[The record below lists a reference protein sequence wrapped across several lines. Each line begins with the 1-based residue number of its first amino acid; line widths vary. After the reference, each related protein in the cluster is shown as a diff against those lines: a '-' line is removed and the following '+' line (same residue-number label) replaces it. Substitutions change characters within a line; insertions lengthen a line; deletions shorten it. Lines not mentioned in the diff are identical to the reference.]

1 MKNISFITKILL
13 SLSFVGI
20 FLISCT
26 NENDNRIFEG
36 VKIVGVKLNGELYIP
51 EYSNDTTIV
60 NIPAGKDIS
69 NVKVDLLIANGKA
82 INFKNGLQQD
92 CRKTIMVE
100 LQGFNGD
107 HIIQNLKIVSP
118 PKLAILVI
126 EGLQISKNNIYE
138 SSNSVIVQ
146 VPQETDL
153 TNLKVTIEFNNG
165 TLMNFENG
173 KPLNYTNPQKFVVL
187 GEDGETK
194 YSYDLIIT
202 TEKIGPASVKE
213 IIINN
218 IKSDSVIVVGNNKL
232 IAYIPSLTDL
242 SSVNIDLVVGYG
254 NKIDPEFKKTGL
266 NLFNDGNKVK
276 ITGTNGIVTEFTLGV
291 PQLSL
296 KPLFYKD
303 YSQLSSIGFAPNDL
317 SSIGFSGNYLLAAN
331 YTAGNKVP
339 VYFDFNGDKVSSIDA
354 TGVNPTGYGFRK
366 FATDDKGAILAMS
379 LGMSSGEQWIYKWN
393 SVTDRGSEYI
403 SFSKTSLGVD
413 YSPRAAGISISG
425 SLDGNAIITLPIA
438 QKTDVF
444 VWTVSNGTLNPTP
457 QKVTYPYATSYY
469 WSVQPAPITEEGFV
483 GFSTSA
489 SFNGIVKLGKQF
501 GEIFNMDGL
510 PVTDGKIIKY
520 HQRTYLAYT
529 LQKSNDAF
537 MRIFDITD
545 GTSKSFSTPLFDKK
559 MSLSGSNAN
568 VTLDADFTIINDKL
582 YVAFSATNIGLYL
595 YCLNN

>member
-1 MKNISFITKILL
+1 MKNMSFLAKIFL
-13 SLSFVGI
+13 SLSLVGI
-20 FLISCT
+20 ILLSCT
-26 NENDNRIFEG
+26 NESDNRIFEG
-36 VKIVGVKLNGELYIP
+36 VKIVGIKLNGELFIP
-51 EYSNDTTIV
+51 EYFNDTTIV
-60 NIPAGKDIS
+60 NIPAGTDIS
-69 NVKVDLLIANGKA
+69 NVNVDLLVANGRA
-82 INFKNGLQQD
+82 TNFINDLRRD
-92 CRKTIMVE
+92 CRKTIVVE

-107 HIIQNLKIVSP
+107 HIMQNLKIMSP
-118 PKLAILVI
+118 PKLANFVI
-126 EGLQISKNNIYE
+126 EGVQVSKNNIYE

-146 VPQETDL
+146 VPKETNL
-153 TNLKVTIEFNNG
+153 TNLKVTMEFNNG
-165 TLMNFENG
+165 SLINFDNG
-173 KPLNYTNPQKFVVL
+173 KPLNYTNPQKFTVL

-202 TEKIGPASVKE
+202 TEEVGPASVKE

-218 IKSDSVIVVGNNKL
+218 IKSDSVIVSGSNKL
-232 IAYIPSLTDL
+232 IAYLPTLTDL
-242 SSVNIDLVVGYG
+242 SSANIDLVVGYG

-266 NLFNDGNKVK
+266 NFFNDDNKVK
-276 ITGTNGIVTEFTLGV
+276 ITGTNGIVTEFTFGL

-296 KPLFYKD
+296 TPLFYKD
-303 YSQLSSIGFAPNDL
+303 YSQLSLIGFAANDL

-331 YTAGNKVP
+331 YTTGNKVP
-339 VYFDFNGDKVSSIDA
+339 VYFDFNGNKVSSLDA

-366 FATDDKGAILAMS
+366 FATDEKGAILASS

-393 SVTDRGSEYI
+393 SVTDKGSEYI

-413 YSPRAAGISISG
+413 YNPRAAGINISG
-425 SLDGNAIITLPIA
+425 SLDKNAIITLAIA

-444 VWTVSNGTLNPTP
+444 VWSVTNGTLNPAP
-457 QKVTYPYATSYY
+457 QKLTYPYATSYY
-469 WSVQPAPITEEGFV
+469 WGVQPAPIDEEGYV

-501 GEIFNMDGL
+501 AEIFNVNGL

-529 LQKSNDAF
+529 LQKSNDAY

-545 GTSKSFSTPLFDKK
+545 GTLKSFNTPLFDKK
-559 MSLSGSNAN
+559 MNLSGANAN